1 MAIKFE
7 KLKKDIL
14 AAVIRMN
21 KAQELPDISEI
32 KEQLAQLDSL
42 IDQLQELENY
52 YTKAEIDSKTSALTN
67 ITTALTNSI
76 SALSRRLAGLETN
89 FADTIPTIARLDA
102 IDHTQFITAR
112 DVSDLDPSDYSID
125 VLDGYATQDYV
136 DRAVARLVGTA
147 PTTLDTLKEISDA
160 LGSDANFAVT
170 VTNALANKADKSEI
184 PEQYDDSALIARIE
198 TLENNPATDSTIITR
213 IQTLENKPFDQYLT
227 DEESIVISTSLND
240 LNSRV
245 SALENEQAEQ
255 QNP

>member
-1 MAIKFE
+1 MAVKFD
-7 KLKKDIL
+7 KFKKDVL
-14 AAVIRMN
+14 AAVLKMNQTQDATNIADIR
-21 KAQELPDISEI
+21 A
-32 KEQLAQLDSL
+32 QLAELNVIIHQL
-42 IDQLQELENY
+42 EEFENY
-52 YTKAEIDSKTSALTN
+52 YTKEEIDNKTSALTN
-67 ITTALTNSI
+67 LTTALNNSVNG
-76 SALSRRLAGLETN
+76 LSRRLAGLETN
-89 FADTIPTIARLDA
+89 FADTLPTIARLDA

-112 DVSDLDPSDYSID
+112 DVSDLDPSDYPID

-170 VTNALANKADKSEI
+170 VTNALANKVDRSEI
-184 PEQYDDSALIARIE
+184 PEQYDDSALIA
-198 TLENNPATDSTIITR
+198 R

-245 SALENEQAEQ
+245 STLENEQIVTQ
-255 QNP
+255 TP